1 MNDQRIARNTRVH
14 VTDGPYKGR
23 SGLAI
28 RPDGNLNGKPVW
40 LVKLDGAFGGAA
52 VETGHMVPANDEE

>member
-1 MNDQRIARNTRVH
+1 MTTKITRNIRVH
-14 VTDGPYKGR
+14 VTDCPYEGR

-28 RPDGNLNGKPVW
+28 RPDGKLRGKDVW

-52 VETGHMVPANDEE
+52 VETGHMVPAND

>member
-1 MNDQRIARNTRVH
+1 MEQRIARNTRVT
-14 VTDGPYKGR
+14 VTDGRYKGR

-28 RPDGNLNGKPVW
+28 RPDGKLHGKAVW

-52 VETGHMVPANDEE
+52 VETGHMVPESGH